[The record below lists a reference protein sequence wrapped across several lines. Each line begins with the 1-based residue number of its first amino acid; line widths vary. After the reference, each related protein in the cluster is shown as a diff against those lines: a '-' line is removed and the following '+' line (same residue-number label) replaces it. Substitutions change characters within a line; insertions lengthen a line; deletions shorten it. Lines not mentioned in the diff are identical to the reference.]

1 MAFGKL
7 IIRTESGDYQE
18 YELTKPTTSIG
29 RQAGNDIVLNTSAVS
44 RYHAQFE
51 AAGGLVYLV
60 DLGTVNGTFVND
72 QQVEPNSRVALSDG
86 DVIMLGDVLLL
97 FRLPQARS
105 RPAISLTPT
114 AVPVESPHLP
124 FRLVLD
130 EPQQL
135 VAPGARLQLA
145 LLIENLSSVETTY
158 VVSVGGMEREWVKL
172 SLREVTLG
180 PGDQAE
186 IMITI
191 QPPRS
196 TETRPGRY
204 PLTVRVAMKDDPN
217 RALEAVREIDV
228 VGYSALAVVMQEGK
242 QNGLYHLAVQNQG
255 NMPAAIQLGG
265 YNRERL
271 LSYHFQPQRLQ
282 LAPGETRQVTL
293 RVSPRGG
300 RPFGQS
306 RQIEFAVVAR
316 SLDRAGYHAPV
327 AAHYTLTPSWPLWL
341 ATAGLPLVLGAGLV
355 IVLLT
360 VALFYFRV
368 LPLPF
373 FLSGASPT
381 PTPTLEPTATP
392 LPPTPTLVPT
402 PAAQIID
409 FSVEPSIVQYRVVG
423 KVVFKWQ
430 VENVVGLSLADQAGR
445 LVELTADNLSTRRYE
460 MAAEMLNVG
469 QHTYTLTVNGADG
482 VPQRRSVVFEVVPVY
497 CQVSGMDVQLF
508 SQPDRA
514 AVPVTPLQLPDVI
527 IAGRNEDAS
536 WLLVNYN
543 DFQSLSMLGWVPVT
557 QVTCPAGSPSFNQ
570 FVIVETGMISPAGQG
585 GVISTAVPSSTP
597 AP

>member
-18 YELTKPTTSIG
+18 YELTKPTTSVG

-97 FRLPQARS
+97 FRVPEVRG
-105 RPAISLTPT
+105 RPSISLTPT
-114 AVPVESPHLP
+114 SVPVESPHLP
-124 FRLVLD
+124 FRLMLD

-145 LLIENLSSVETTY
+145 LLIENLGSGETTY
-158 VVSVGGMEREWVKL
+158 AISVGGMEREWVKL
-172 SLREVTLG
+172 GLREVTLG
-180 PGDQAE
+180 PGDQSE

-196 TETRPGRY
+196 TQTRPGRY

-228 VGYSALAVVMQEGK
+228 VGYSALAMVVQEGR

-255 NMPAAIQLGG
+255 NMPTGIQLGG

-282 LAPGETRQVTL
+282 LAPGETQQVTL
-293 RVSPRGG
+293 RVRPRGG

-316 SLDRAGYHAPV
+316 SLNRAGYHAPV
-327 AAHYTLTPSWPLWL
+327 SAHYTLTPSWPLWL
-341 ATAGLPLVLGAGLV
+341 ATAGLPLVLGAGLT
-355 IVLLT
+355 IILLV
-360 VALFYFRV
+360 VALFYFRI
-368 LPLPF
+368 LPLPSF
-373 FLSGASPT
+373 WGGMPAT
-381 PTPTLEPTATP
+381 PTPTLEPTSTP

-402 PAAQIID
+402 PAAEIVD
-409 FSVEPSIVQYRVVG
+409 FSVEPSNVWYRVVG
-423 KVVFKWQ
+423 RVVFKWQ
-430 VENVVGLSLADQAGR
+430 VENVVGLSLTDQSGR

-460 MAAEMLNVG
+460 LASEILNVG

-497 CQVSGMDVQLF
+497 CRISGTDVQLF
-508 SQPDRA
+508 SQPDPA
-514 AVPVTPLQLPDVI
+514 AVPATPAQLVDVI
-527 IAGRNEDAS
+527 IAGRNADAS

-543 DFQSLSMLGWVPVT
+543 DFQSLSVSGWLPAS
-557 QVTCPAGSPSFNQ
+557 QVACPPSSPSFDQFVVVETNVVSPAGS
-570 FVIVETGMISPAGQG
+570 G
-585 GVISTAVPSSTP
+585 GVISTAEPPLTP
-597 AP
+597 TP